1 MLLDYVKV
9 LLEVSLECS
18 LIKHTC
24 SWHDKLIVLWTLSR
38 GVKIFLPIQAYG
50 SIMCEYFRFGFID
63 LRPKKSLIDYT
74 NLISSN
80 EYEKTI

>member
-1 MLLDYVKV
+1 M
-9 LLEVSLECS
+9 
-18 LIKHTC
+18 
-24 SWHDKLIVLWTLSR
+24 
-38 GVKIFLPIQAYG
+38 KIFLPIQAYG

-63 LRPKKSLIDYT
+63 LWPKKSLIDYT

>member
-1 MLLDYVKV
+1 M
-9 LLEVSLECS
+9 
-18 LIKHTC
+18 
-24 SWHDKLIVLWTLSR
+24 
-38 GVKIFLPIQAYG
+38 KIFLPIQAYG